1 MKKLCRTNHTHFWG
15 IFRIFWFFFILGGL
29 PLALSWQVT
38 QFLPVFASA
47 WVAHSRSY
55 NPLTFTLQSR
65 VRIACGYIFSE
76 PPPAFSPSPT
86 CPIPHPPCSYF
97 MPFIPFIL
105 LFSYVSFFSFFCL
118 YHFTLPCVY
127 FLPARVVLATF
138 FSHPSSAWFSL
149 ILHGN
154 FAFLFHSNLL
164 STTPVSPTAP
174 V

>member
-1 MKKLCRTNHTHFWG
+1 MTTSVQCTPFSAFENDVIRCR
-15 IFRIFWFFFILGGL
+15 
-29 PLALSWQVT
+29 
-38 QFLPVFASA
+38 
-47 WVAHSRSY
+47 VAA
-55 NPLTFTLQSR
+55 QSR

-105 LFSYVSFFSFFCL
+105 LFSYVSFFFSFFSFFF

-127 FLPARVVLATF
+127 FLPHVSSWIP
-138 FSHPSSAWFSL
+138 FSPTPSSAWFSL
-149 ILHGN
+149 ILHRN
-154 FAFLFHSNLL
+154 VAFLFHSNLL
-164 STTPVSPTAP
+164 STTPVSPTTP